1 MARGSHRFSRSRLLR
16 AGASFSLHVM
26 RTLKPCLLIA
36 VVLVGVASSVAAASP
51 KVAKVLP
58 QFLDREGRHAL
69 SPSLYDRDAYQAQLR
84 LYPEQR
90 SGIRF
95 ACTVEGCPVQAFKLR
110 VEMRGN
116 RVGQPTTSVLEETV
130 RRRGFFSSW
139 SNPALTGDAYKQFGE
154 LIAWRVTLWD
164 DEMMVAEQKSFL
176 W

>member
-1 MARGSHRFSRSRLLR
+1 
-16 AGASFSLHVM
+16 M
-26 RTLKPCLLIA
+26 RTLKQCLLIA
-36 VVLVGVASSVAAASP
+36 VILAAVTWPAAAASP

-84 LYPEQR
+84 LHPEQR

-95 ACTVEGCPVQAFKLR
+95 AVQWKAARAQPYKLR

-116 RVGQPTTSVLEETV
+116 RLGQPTASVLEETV
-130 RRRGFFSSW
+130 RRRGLFSSW
-139 SNPALTGDAYKQFGE
+139 SNPALTGDPYKQFGE
-154 LIAWRVTLWD
+154 LIAWRVTLWHG
-164 DEMMVAEQKSFL
+164 ETMVAEQKSFL